1 MISGTVNE
9 IAIIN
14 EKLKQLRFGSMKDP
28 VLGKP
33 YRIWKHFSVVYFAP
47 KGNYRVYWPWPSKT
61 QEHRDFFTAEEV
73 DNFLEYVK
81 RKYDNRIEDKPVEK
95 FQDIYEC
102 IICEEEFEVKDFIK
116 EEGDLNYKK
125 FENIQ
130 VCPNCMAGCQS

>member
-73 DNFLEYVK
+73 DNFFEYIE
-81 RKYDNRIEDKPVEK
+81 RKYGGRAEAEAVQISEGE
-95 FQDIYEC
+95 YEC
-102 IICEEEFEVKDFIK
+102 IICENEFVIADFLK
-116 EEGDLNYKK
+116 EDDLNYKK
-125 FENIQ
+125 FENTQ
-130 VCPNCMAGCQS
+130 VCPNCMAGCRS